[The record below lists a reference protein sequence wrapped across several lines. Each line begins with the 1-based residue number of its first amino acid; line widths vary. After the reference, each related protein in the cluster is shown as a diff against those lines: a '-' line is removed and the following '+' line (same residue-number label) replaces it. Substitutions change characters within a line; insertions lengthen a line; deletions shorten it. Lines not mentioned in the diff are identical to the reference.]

1 MIGYVLLGTKDLA
14 AARRFYDPLNAEIG
28 AAPLVEQPHRVFYGT
43 DMSQPMLGITE
54 PFDGAEATAG
64 NGTMV
69 ALPLGSRA
77 DVDRVHAKALELGAS
92 DEGAPGCRFDPEMGL
107 YFSYAR
113 DPDGNKLA
121 FFKIGPA

>member
-1 MIGYVLLGTKDLA
+1 MIGYVLLGTNDLA
-14 AARRFYDPLNAEIG
+14 AARRFYDPLIAEMG
-28 AAPLVEQPHRVFYGT
+28 AKILVEQPNRVFYGI
-43 DMSQPMLGITE
+43 DPMQPMLGITL
-54 PFDGAEATAG
+54 PFDGAPATVG

-69 ALPLGSRA
+69 ALPVASRA
-77 DVDRVHAKALELGAS
+77 DADRVHAKALELGAK
-92 DEGAPGCRFDPEMGL
+92 DEGAPGCRFDPDLGL

>member
-1 MIGYVLLGTKDLA
+1 MIGYVLLGTNDLA
-14 AARRFYDPLNAEIG
+14 AARRFYDPVIAEMG
-28 AAPLVEQPHRVFYGT
+28 AKVLVEQPNRVFYGV
-43 DMSQPMLGITE
+43 DMTQPMLGITQ
-54 PFDGAEATAG
+54 PFDGADASSG

-69 ALPLGSRA
+69 ALPLASRA
-77 DVDRVHAKALELGAS
+77 DVDRVHAKALTLGGK
-92 DEGAPGCRFDPEMGL
+92 DEGAPGCRFDPELGL